1 MEVFFHVYCRKD
13 YQKIIREKINKFKAS
28 GLWKEIK
35 TLWIPVSGV
44 REEDQEFLKTLK
56 LYSPKIK
63 VFEHQNPV
71 FNNEPDTL
79 NFMKIR
85 AENFESNTPMLY
97 IHTKGVSH
105 DHPILKR
112 NVEAW
117 VRYLDLWCIGH
128 WKECID
134 ALKEGNVA
142 GGFLIGIDGENPH
155 YQGNFFWANSHY
167 IRTLPTIDQENIQNL
182 ARGEFWICSGKN
194 PNPKNIGYKPDLDLY
209 QNYYCQESDFIEG
222 F

>member
-1 MEVFFHVYCRKD
+1 MEVFFHVYCRND

-35 TLWIPVSGV
+35 TLWIPVSGA
-44 REEDQEFLKTLK
+44 RREDQEFLKTLK

-63 VFEHQNPV
+63 VFEHQNPI

-79 NFMKIR
+79 NFMKFR

-112 NVEAW
+112 NVDAW

-167 IRTLPTIDQENIQNL
+167 IRTLQTIDQENIQNL

-194 PNPKNIGYKPDLDLY
+194 SNPKNIGYKPDLDLY